1 MWEILVRNSKVVIAI
16 AAILVVAVLV
26 GVFCVHDNT
35 LFGKNE
41 YSADDYGYITR
52 NSILLRTDRMI
63 YEKDDFIVGMLV
75 NLSSHPIEIRSDEP
89 LIYVLSEF
97 GWLPPMGTIWT
108 MLSYPNALER
118 GWVQP
123 GSAVPVIMDFFQVK
137 TFSELPRWRML
148 EQQYFYNGEEY
159 VVYSNELVFS
169 ESSQPSRFQTP
180 PQDLVNT
187 WSIRAEVV
195 EPYVVSLTNNTKTA
209 IWFAP
214 VCFEVEP
221 DYPTD
226 YASHAILQR
235 QSDEGT
241 WQVLRPDRADC
252 EGLSAP
258 IRIGP
263 RRTEQLFVGEGY
275 LPLDELE
282 AGIYRWHLVNY
293 IDPFPECN
301 AQPGC
306 YLSGAHLFTET
317 FEW

>member
-1 MWEILVRNSKVVIAI
+1 MRKKLVRNSKVVIAI
-16 AAILVVAVLV
+16 AAVLLITVLV
-26 GVFCVHDNT
+26 GVFCVNGNI
-35 LFGKNE
+35 LFGADE
-41 YSADDYGYITR
+41 YSADDYSYTTR

-63 YEKDDFIVGMLV
+63 YEKDDFMVGVLV

-89 LIYVLSEF
+89 LIYELSEF

-108 MLSYPNALER
+108 MLSCPDALEK

-123 GSAVPVIMDFFQVK
+123 G
-137 TFSELPRWRML
+137 
-148 EQQYFYNGEEY
+148 
-159 VVYSNELVFS
+159 
-169 ESSQPSRFQTP
+169 
-180 PQDLVNT
+180 
-187 WSIRAEVV
+187 
-195 EPYVVSLTNNTKTA
+195 
-209 IWFAP
+209 
-214 VCFEVEP
+214 
-221 DYPTD
+221 

-235 QSDEGT
+235 QSGEGT
-241 WQVLRPDRADC
+241 WQVLRPDRAGCKEVGD
-252 EGLSAP
+252 P

-263 RRTEQLFVGEGY
+263 RRTAQLFVGEGY